1 MREKN
6 VQNACV
12 KKMSKMQCVKKMS
25 QNVQNVQKDFD
36 LFLIYFNVFEN
47 LRGKC
52 VEKMS
57 RNRSQNPQ

>member
-6 VQNACV
+6 VQNAV
-12 KKMSKMQCVKKMS
+12 REKMS
-25 QNVQNVQKDFD
+25 QNVQKDFD
-36 LFLIYFNVFEN
+36 LFLTYFNVFEN

-57 RNRSQNPQ
+57 RNRSQKPQ

>member
-25 QNVQNVQKDFD
+25 KDVKNVKKDVD
-36 LFLIYFNVFEN
+36 LFLTYFNVFEN

-57 RNRSQNPQ
+57 RNRSQKPQ